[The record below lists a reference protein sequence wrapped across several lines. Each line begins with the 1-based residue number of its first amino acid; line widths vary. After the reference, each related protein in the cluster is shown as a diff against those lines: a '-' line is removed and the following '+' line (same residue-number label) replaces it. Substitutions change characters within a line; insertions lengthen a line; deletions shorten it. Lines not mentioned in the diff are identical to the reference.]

1 MKHKPKKSIII
12 LFLFNAL
19 FAQKESDKIQQ
30 KIQSKNKNLNN
41 LKEEIKSVEQK
52 LESNNKKKKTDKN
65 DINKIDIEIKE
76 IENTINELKKQRKK
90 IIENI
95 KKIEIEIS
103 GKVKKLTELKEK
115 LKKSSN
121 YLYKNAK
128 NKTYLSKIISANS
141 IEHTTNIKKYFE
153 ILIKNNNEIKNEINK
168 TIKNL
173 KSNKENLNKEKQKQK
188 KSTNDIKKRI
198 SELEKKKKNKEKS
211 IKNIEKNSSTLKDE
225 IKTKK
230 MLILDMQK
238 QIQNLIS
245 DKENAKKLEEEL
257 ARRRSQKNKSTSGN
271 FAKMKGKLNWPT
283 DNGIII
289 EKFGM
294 QTNSELHTQI
304 PNIGIEIKADK
315 NSPIYPVLDGS
326 IYSITYN
333 REYGNI
339 VMLSHGDGYYTVY
352 TNIDNIFVNQN
363 DYIETDNKIG
373 EVSKSKITNQYS
385 FNFQIYKN
393 KENLNPEIWL
403 KKK

>member
-1 MKHKPKKSIII
+1 MKNKLKKITII
-12 LFLFNAL
+12 LFLISYL
-19 FAQKESDKIQQ
+19 LPQKESDKIEQ
-30 KIQSKNKNLNN
+30 KIKNKNKNLND
-41 LKEEIKSVEQK
+41 LKEEIKSVEK
-52 LESNNKKKKTDKN
+52 ELESNNKKKKTDKN
-65 DINKIDIEIKE
+65 DINKINTEIKK
-76 IENTINELKKQRKK
+76 IEKTINELKKQKK
-90 IIENI
+90 KTIENI
-95 KKIEIEIS
+95 KKIENEIS
-103 GKVKKLTELKEK
+103 GKEKKLIELKEK
-115 LKKSSN
+115 LEKSSN
-121 YLYKNAK
+121 YLYKHAK
-128 NKTYLSKIISANS
+128 NKTYLSKIISTNS
-141 IEHTTNIKKYFE
+141 IEHTINIKKYFE
-153 ILIKNNNEIKNEINK
+153 ILIENNNQIKNEINK

-173 KSNKENLNKEKQKQK
+173 ESKKEKLNEEKKKQK

-211 IKNIEKNSSTLKDE
+211 IKKIEKESSTLKDQ

-230 MLILDMQK
+230 MLILNMQK

-245 DKENAKKLEEEL
+245 DKEAAKKLEQEL
-257 ARRRSQKNKSTSGN
+257 AKRRSQKNKSTSGN

-283 DNGIII
+283 DNGIVI

-294 QTNSELHTQI
+294 HTNSELHTQI
-304 PNIGIEIKADK
+304 PNIGIEIKANK

-339 VMLSHGDGYYTVY
+339 VMVSHGDGYYTVY
-352 TNIDNIFVNQN
+352 TNIDNISVNQN

-373 EVSKSKITNQYS
+373 EVSKSKITEQYS